1 MKLTAMLKLVVSP
14 LLKLVVSPVVRYF
27 YRSRALPIRSLSRLY
42 LPDIGIQPNML
53 LIVFHQL
60 FVYLIMVL
68 SMSGKKSFV
77 NIEIP
82 NLLFWGPNYWTLSAL
97 NDRNFTMGNQ
107 CLAHLHYFFLIINY
121 ICWLLVAI
129 CMSALTC
136 YDHFSAVRKVRKL
149 VRDMISGI
157 IDIDAGDE
165 IGRVISFHA
174 VIKSILFA

>member
-82 NLLFWGPNYWTLSAL
+82 NLLFWGPNY
-97 NDRNFTMGNQ
+97 
-107 CLAHLHYFFLIINY
+107 
-121 ICWLLVAI
+121 
-129 CMSALTC
+129 
-136 YDHFSAVRKVRKL
+136 
-149 VRDMISGI
+149 
-157 IDIDAGDE
+157 
-165 IGRVISFHA
+165 
-174 VIKSILFA
+174 